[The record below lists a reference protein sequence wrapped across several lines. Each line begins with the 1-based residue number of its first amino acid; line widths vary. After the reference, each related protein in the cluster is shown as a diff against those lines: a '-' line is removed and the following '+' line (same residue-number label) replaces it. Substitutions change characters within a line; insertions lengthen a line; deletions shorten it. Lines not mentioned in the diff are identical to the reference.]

1 MNSFRSADLLRLI
14 GSVAAVVLSLSPTT
28 GAFSQDQPA
37 PNILLI
43 IADDMGLDASP
54 CYDIGEHKPDMP
66 VLEAMCADGL
76 VFDNLWSQ
84 PVCSPTR
91 ATLLTGR
98 YGFRTGVLSQVA
110 GPNGAGIRTDETS
123 IQRLLDERAPTPYA
137 HAVVGKWHLSDRSNG
152 GVDNPDIMGVGF
164 YSGLIGGSVRDYYRF
179 DLTTQGRSETV
190 DGYATTVFTDIAINW
205 LAEQQQPWFL
215 WLAHIAPH
223 TPFHVPPPE
232 LRERELVDSEAAIGA
247 DPLPYALASLEAL
260 DHETGRLL
268 DSLDGKTR
276 ANTMVIFVGDNGTL
290 GRIAESPYTRR
301 TAKGTLFPGGIRVPM
316 IASGAG
322 VTRKGER
329 EEALI
334 NTSDFFATI
343 AEIAGVGDA
352 IAQDSVSFK
361 ALLADDGAAGRSFA
375 YADIQTDVPSTRN
388 NGWTIRDQD
397 YQLIVFDDGQRV
409 LFDLVDDPF
418 GTTNLLEVSASSD
431 FENIAARLQAQGEE
445 LRAGK

>member
-1 MNSFRSADLLRLI
+1 MLRRIGCLFAALLALPAVTSAL
-14 GSVAAVVLSLSPTT
+14 
-28 GAFSQDQPA
+28 SQDRPP

-43 IADDMGLDASP
+43 IADDMGLDVSP
-54 CYDIGEHKPDMP
+54 CYDVGEEKPDMP
-66 VLEAMCADGL
+66 VLEAMCAEGL

-98 YGFRTGVLSQVA
+98 YGFRTGVLGQVA

-152 GVDNPDIMGVGF
+152 GNENPDIMGVG
-164 YSGLIGGSVRDYYRF
+164 YYAGLISGAVRDYFRF
-179 DLTTQGRSETV
+179 ELTTQGQSTTV
-190 DGYATTVFTDIAINW
+190 DGYATTVFTDIAIDW
-205 LAEQQQPWFL
+205 LAEQKQPWFL

-232 LRERELVDSEAAIGA
+232 LQKRELVDSEAAIDA

-260 DHETGRLL
+260 DHEMGRLL
-268 DSLDGKTR
+268 DSLDDQTR
-276 ANTMVIFVGDNGTL
+276 ANTIVFFIGDNGTL
-290 GRIAESPYTRR
+290 GRVAEAPYTRR

-316 IASGAG
+316 VVSGAG

-343 AEIAGVGDA
+343 ADIAGAGDEV
-352 IAQDSVSFK
+352 AQDSVSFK
-361 ALLADDGAAGRSFA
+361 ALLSEDGTGGRSFA
-375 YADIQTDVPSTRN
+375 YADIETDVPSTRS
-388 NGWTIRDQD
+388 NGWTIRDRD
-397 YQLIVFDDGQRV
+397 HQLIVFDSGQEA

-418 GTTNLLEVSASSD
+418 GTTNLLDGQAPSAAED
-431 FENIAARLQAQGEE
+431 IAARLQAQGEA
-445 LRAGK
+445 LRASE